1 MAKGSVR
8 KKGRNARMYEALR
21 DYGDR
26 IDTVGVFSFK
36 VREKLYQIT
45 MSIIRQMRKT
55 HLVTD
60 EEYRQLDTIFAQ
72 KYEPIFGG
80 LYAGTDLL

>member
-1 MAKGSVR
+1 MPPQAESTAAMSATSRLVSEVLMMSEEQFR
-8 KKGRNARMYEALR
+8 Q
-21 DYGDR
+21 
-26 IDTVGVFSFK
+26 
-36 VREKLYQIT
+36 EKLYQIT

-55 HLVTD
+55 RLITD

>member
-1 MAKGSVR
+1 MMTEEQFR
-8 KKGRNARMYEALR
+8 
-21 DYGDR
+21 
-26 IDTVGVFSFK
+26 
-36 VREKLYQIT
+36 REKLYQIT
-45 MSIIRQMRKT
+45 MSLVRQMQRT
-55 HLVTD
+55 HLITA